1 MVLGVKS
8 CQVRRKHMPRH
19 QRILSKTGT
28 YHVMMRGNEKKNLF
42 LDEEDKQRFLE
53 TLFAKK
59 IEAGF
64 SLLAYCLM
72 DNHVHLVIQEGE
84 ESLATIMKRINASYA
99 YYFNQKYKRVGHLF
113 QDRFKSETIDDER
126 YLMAVTRY
134 IHNNPVKAGIG
145 EKPEDYKWSSYKCY
159 LAPDKPE
166 SRNVNTDVIL
176 SSISLD
182 QKQAINEF
190 KRFSLQADTSEFMDI
205 NEDDSWTLEES
216 KAYLEEYMK
225 TEWPGYQ
232 LQELMKNKHTRNEI
246 VQHIRQ
252 KTNLSIRKT
261 ADLLGITRGSI
272 QYLK

>member
-1 MVLGVKS
+1 
-8 CQVRRKHMPRH
+8 MPRH
-19 QRILSKTGT
+19 QQILSKTGM
-28 YHVMMRGNEKKNLF
+28 YHVMMRGNERKNLF

-59 IEAGF
+59 KETGF
-64 SLLAYCLM
+64 SLLIYCLM
-72 DNHVHLVIQEGE
+72 DNHVHLVIQEGQ
-84 ESLATIMKRINASYA
+84 ESLATTMKRINANYV
-99 YYFNQKYKRVGHLF
+99 YYFNQKYNRVGHLF
-113 QDRFKSETIDDER
+113 QDRFKSETIEDER
-126 YLMAVTRY
+126 YMMAVTRY
-134 IHNNPVKAGIG
+134 IHNNPIKAGIV

-182 QKQAINEF
+182 QTQAINEF
-190 KRFSLQADTSEFMDI
+190 KRFSLQEDTNKFMDI
-205 NEDDSWTLEES
+205 NEDEAWTLEES
-216 KAYLEEYMK
+216 KAYLEEYLK
-225 TEWPGYQ
+225 KQWSGYQ
-232 LQELMKNKHTRNEI
+232 LQELMKNQNTRNEI
-246 VQHIRQ
+246 VLHIRE